1 MMKGMI
7 IMSTEDLEFYTM
19 RVGEPLTAEEKAE
32 IAALKGR
39 PIVFDEDCPPT
50 TEEQSAETLYLM
62 RKYNTRRITKEI
74 YMKEFPERFKKKIVG
89 W

>member
-1 MMKGMI
+1 MA
-7 IMSTEDLEFYTM
+7 TEDLEYYTM

-50 TEEQSAETLYLM
+50 TKEQADESIYLM
-62 RKYNTRRITKEI
+62 CKYNTRRITKEI
-74 YMKEFPERFKKKIVG
+74 LMKEFPERFKRKDIG
-89 W
+89 